1 VWLESSTFSP
11 CIPLA
16 RQQQPRL
23 RNEQTMD
30 SPTAKHTGSAFPLGE
45 RPQARGSNP
54 VPEPRDLVTSRP
66 RLLVR
71 RLVVVDKWYADCP
84 LDEDGRG

>member
-1 VWLESSTFSP
+1 
-11 CIPLA
+11 
-16 RQQQPRL
+16 
-23 RNEQTMD
+23 
-30 SPTAKHTGSAFPLGE
+30 
-45 RPQARGSNP
+45 

-84 LDEDGRG
+84 LDEDGRGWLNRTPSCPRGSGRRVWSPPGLREETDRSAHRDL